1 MDGDENLPYGAV
13 VLAGLWREDAGS
25 GPPEKPPSGNEE
37 DGRRHRKQ
45 REG

>member
-13 VLAGLWREDAGS
+13 VLAGLWRDDGGS
-25 GPPEKPPSGNEE
+25 GPPERPLSGNEE